1 MFSVVFLV
9 STVRAPTS
17 EVFLPYYII
26 GLTGRNAAG
35 KGTVA
40 TMLEKRSFEY
50 HSLSDTLRNELKKR
64 GIDESREEL
73 TRVGNELRK
82 SRGPGVLADLMIDS
96 ITSPTNH
103 IVDSVRNPFEVESL
117 ARKYEEH
124 AFYLLSVDAKPE
136 IRFQRL
142 MERSRS
148 GDSTTWKQFLSQ
160 EALEENSD
168 DPNKQQLFLTMAK
181 ADFSIDNSGNLE
193 DLERNIDNI
202 LDKL

>member
-1 MFSVVFLV
+1 MVFLA
-9 STVRAPTS
+9 STVKAPTS
-17 EVFLPYYII
+17 EVFLPYHII

-40 TMLEKRSFEY
+40 AMLQNRSFEY
-50 HSLSDTLRNELKKR
+50 HSLSDTLRDEFKDR
-64 GIDESREEL
+64 GIDESRKEL
-73 TRVGNELRK
+73 TKLGNELRE
-82 SRGPGVLADLMIDS
+82 SRGPVVLADLMVAS
-96 ITSPTNH
+96 ITSSTNH
-103 IVDSVRNPFEVESL
+103 IVDSIRNPFEVESL
-117 ARKYEEH
+117 TREYEKH
-124 AFYLLSVDAKPE
+124 KFYLISVDAKPE

-148 GDSTTWKQFLSQ
+148 GDSTTWEQFLSQ
-160 EALEENSD
+160 EALEESSD

>member
-9 STVRAPTS
+9 STVKAPTS
-17 EVFLPYYII
+17 EVFLPYHII

-40 TMLEKRSFEY
+40 TMLKKRSFEY

-73 TRVGNELRK
+73 TKVGNELRK

-142 MERSRS
+142 VERSRS
-148 GDSTTWKQFLSQ
+148 GDSTTWEQFLSQ

-193 DLERNIDNI
+193 DLERNIENI

>member
-9 STVRAPTS
+9 STVKAPTS
-17 EVFLPYYII
+17 EVFLPYHII

-40 TMLEKRSFEY
+40 TMLKKRSFEY

-73 TRVGNELRK
+73 TKVGNELRK